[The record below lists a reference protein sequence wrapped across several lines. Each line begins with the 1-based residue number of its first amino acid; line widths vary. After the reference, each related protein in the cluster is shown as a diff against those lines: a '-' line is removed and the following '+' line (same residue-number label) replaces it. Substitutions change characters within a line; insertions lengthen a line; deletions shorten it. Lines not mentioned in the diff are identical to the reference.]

1 MLQSNFSLNSGGR
14 SAGSRRAEPRSG
26 RGGVPRRLVNNI
38 DVDHMSFDDDNCGS
52 PAKPNDMSGSF
63 EDISFYAGNS
73 PQGSPRPCS
82 ISPTMEG
89 LLSPDTSPSHFTIIS
104 SSAADHHNV
113 HRSFGEINY
122 NSIDSGY
129 ENGSASAPSTNNTSH
144 NNNSRTCFKF
154 AEPLGVAP
162 KRMDSSSPP
171 RIVSPASKA
180 TSSTT
185 GSSISPPKSTSCFR
199 VFNSLSSD
207 SIDSMDDDYMELLDM
222 EEMEEDIVQL
232 PSHFNSIISGDIKS
246 SPNNLRPVI
255 RRCLSLTDT
264 NVNRSRL
271 SSLLEPRTPE
281 LLKSASL
288 DDATT
293 PYSSRI
299 VSSGGEKCRAFKRP
313 EMPIISPS
321 RSKRFKGESPSS
333 ANKENSGS
341 VTKLTPPSQ
350 AVVRHCLRKSISMND
365 AIIMSAVARCK
376 YSIKTFISISESL
389 P

>member
-1 MLQSNFSLNSGGR
+1 
-14 SAGSRRAEPRSG
+14 
-26 RGGVPRRLVNNI
+26 
-38 DVDHMSFDDDNCGS
+38 MSFDDENCGS
-52 PAKPNDMSGSF
+52 PVKPNDMSGSI

-89 LLSPDTSPSHFTIIS
+89 LLSPDTSPSHFTMMS

-113 HRSFGEINY
+113 HRSFGEIDY
-122 NSIDSGY
+122 NLIDSGY
-129 ENGSASAPSTNNTSH
+129 ENGSASGSSNTNTSH
-144 NNNSRTCFKF
+144 NNNNRTCFKF

-162 KRMDSSSPP
+162 KRMDTSSPP
-171 RIVSPASKA
+171 KIVSPASKINSA
-180 TSSTT
+180 TTSRAL
-185 GSSISPPKSTSCFR
+185 SPPKSSSCFR
-199 VFNSLSSD
+199 IFNSLSSD
-207 SIDSMDDDYMELLDM
+207 SNDSMEDDYMELLDM
-222 EEMEEDIVQL
+222 EELEEDIVPL

-246 SPNNLRPVI
+246 SPNNLRPI

-281 LLKSASL
+281 LLKSTSL

-293 PYSSRI
+293 PYSSRNI
-299 VSSGGEKCRAFKRP
+299 LSSADKCRAFKRP

-333 ANKENSGS
+333 ANKENSS
-341 VTKLTPPSQ
+341 TQLTPPPQ

-365 AIIMSAVARCK
+365 AVIMSAVARCK
-376 YSIKTFISISESL
+376 CPIISCSRRNHSVPNLIYSGFIPQLSPNLIWSVILAS
-389 P
+389 PSVCR

>member
-1 MLQSNFSLNSGGR
+1 
-14 SAGSRRAEPRSG
+14 
-26 RGGVPRRLVNNI
+26 
-38 DVDHMSFDDDNCGS
+38 MSFDDDNCGS
-52 PAKPNDMSGSF
+52 PAKANDMSGSF

-89 LLSPDTSPSHFTIIS
+89 LLSPDTSPSHFTIMSNSVI
-104 SSAADHHNV
+104 DHHNV
-113 HRSFGEINY
+113 HRSFGEIDY

-129 ENGSASAPSTNNTSH
+129 VNGSASGTSNNNNTTH

-162 KRMDSSSPP
+162 KRMDTSSPP
-171 RIVSPASKA
+171 KIVLPASKA
-180 TSSTT
+180 TSTT
-185 GSSISPPKSTSCFR
+185 TKSSISPPKSTSCFR

-207 SIDSMDDDYMELLDM
+207 SIDSMDDDYMELLTM
-222 EEMEEDIVQL
+222 EEMDEGIVQL

-246 SPNNLRPVI
+246 SPNNLRPAI
-255 RRCLSLTDT
+255 RRSLSLTDT

-281 LLKSASL
+281 MLKSASL
-288 DDATT
+288 DDDST
-293 PYSSRI
+293 PYSSRN
-299 VSSGGEKCRAFKRP
+299 VLSGSEKFRAFKRP

-321 RSKRFKGESPSS
+321 RNKRFKGESPSS
-333 ANKENSGS
+333 ANKENSSGA
-341 VTKLTPPSQ
+341 TNLTPPPQ
-350 AVVRHCLRKSISMND
+350 AGVRHCLRKAISMND

-376 YSIKTFISISESL
+376 YTYPIKTCISILLSHQL
-389 P
+389 NIVNLF